1 MGGSSGRCNEGA
13 KADGQESLKARK
25 NRGRPTICG
34 IKADLYKRY
43 MDDVARVASCSEE
56 NLPQFLEYA
65 SSFHPNLEYMYTW
78 SVSTDK
84 LPFLDIRMKPQGNRL
99 ATSIHYKATDSHS

>member
-1 MGGSSGRCNEGA
+1 MGGSSGRCNKGA

-56 NLPQFLEYA
+56 DLPQFLEFA
-65 SSFHPNLEYMYTW
+65 SSFHPNLEYMY
-78 SVSTDK
+78 
-84 LPFLDIRMKPQGNRL
+84 
-99 ATSIHYKATDSHS
+99 SIHGQSQRTNFLSWISA